1 MFLRTVALTGL
12 AVIGLV
18 ACTTAPIYNVQSAP
32 VSTASGKAVTAT
44 QVRGAIVAAGS
55 NLGWVMSDARP
66 GVLAGKLALRSHVAE
81 VEIPYTEKTYS
92 IVYKGSSNL
101 NETGGSIH
109 KNYNGWVQNL
119 QRDINAKLSA
129 LN

>member
-32 VSTASGKAVTAT
+32 IATASGKPATAD

-66 GVLAGKLALRSHVAE
+66 GVLNGKLALRSHVAE
-81 VEIPYTEKTYS
+81 VEIPYTDRTYS
-92 IVYKGSSNL
+92 IVYKSSSNL

-129 LN
+129 IN